1 MRDRPVGRRRYE
13 KNRKGIV
20 RMFRTGLAYLLGLA
34 LLAGAAGCGN
44 KQAETKPATEAVPV
58 EIATVAKGPISQ
70 TITIAGKVVPK
81 QEIALVPKAGGR
93 VSQVTVDIGQ
103 RVKAGQLLVE
113 LDASDLKAQIAAT
126 EAAVRLQQSL
136 QKQAEVNYQDA
147 LNNYNRIKYLY
158 DQGGASQQQLD
169 TAKANLDRAQ
179 AAYSPAGGG
188 SSAAQIQ
195 QAQAQ
200 LQAQRVQLANFTL
213 TSPIDGV
220 ITARSIDPGEM
231 ASPGVP
237 VLTIVDDSAMLV
249 EVGLMENQVNYAR
262 FGQVV
267 EVKITATG
275 KVYEGVI
282 KSVSPAADARTK
294 AYLTRIEIKN
304 PDQTV
309 KGGMV
314 AEVTLAAQEKDQ
326 ALLIPK
332 AAIVEKLGAKY
343 VFVVN
348 GNKVKEIKVET
359 GLSDAEKVEVLSG
372 LEANQM
378 VVVAGQNLLADG
390 TQVQIKTGG
399 QKQ

>member
-1 MRDRPVGRRRYE
+1 
-13 KNRKGIV
+13 
-20 RMFRTGLAYLLGLA
+20 MFRTGLAFLLGLT
-34 LLAGAAGCGN
+34 LLVGAAGCGS
-44 KQAETKPATEAVPV
+44 KAKETATASEAVPV
-58 EIATVAKGPISQ
+58 EVVTATEGPISQ

-81 QEIALVPKAGGR
+81 QEIALVPKVGGK
-93 VSQVTVDIGQ
+93 VSRVTVDIGQ
-103 RVKAGQLLVE
+103 RVKAGQVVVE

-169 TAKANLDRAQ
+169 AARANLDRAQ

-213 TSPIDGV
+213 TSPINGV
-220 ITARSIDPGEM
+220 VTARNIDPGEM

-237 VLTIVDDSAMLV
+237 VLTIVDDSTMLV
-249 EVGLMENQVNYAR
+249 EVGLMENQINYAR
-262 FGQVV
+262 PGQTV

-275 KVYEGVI
+275 RTYQGVI
-282 KSVSPAADARTK
+282 QSISPAADPRSK
-294 AYLTRIEIKN
+294 SYLTRIEIN
-304 PDQTV
+304 NADETV

-314 AEVTLAAQEKDQ
+314 AEVTLAAQEKDK

-332 AAIVEKLGAKY
+332 AAIVEKLGARY
-343 VFVVN
+343 VYVVT
-348 GNKVKEIKVET
+348 GNKVDEVKIET

-372 LEANQM
+372 IKAGQK
-378 VVVAGQNLLADG
+378 VVIAGQNLLADG
-390 TQVQIKTGG
+390 TEVQIKAGG

>member
-1 MRDRPVGRRRYE
+1 
-13 KNRKGIV
+13 
-20 RMFRTGLAYLLGLA
+20 MFRTGLALLLGLT
-34 LLAGAAGCGN
+34 LLVGAAGCGS
-44 KQAETKPATEAVPV
+44 KAKETATASEAVPV
-58 EIATVAKGPISQ
+58 EVVTATEGPISQ

-81 QEIALVPKAGGR
+81 QEIALVPKVGGKVSR
-93 VSQVTVDIGQ
+93 VAVDIGQ
-103 RVKAGQLLVE
+103 RVKTGQVVVE

-169 TAKANLDRAQ
+169 AARANLDRAQ

-213 TSPIDGV
+213 TSPINGV
-220 ITARSIDPGEM
+220 VTARNIDPGEM

-237 VLTIVDDSAMLV
+237 VLTIVDDSTMLV
-249 EVGLMENQVNYAR
+249 EVGLMENQINYAR
-262 FGQVV
+262 PGQTV

-275 KVYEGVI
+275 HTYQGVI
-282 KSVSPAADARTK
+282 QSISPAADPRSK
-294 AYLTRIEIKN
+294 SYLTRIEIKN
-304 PDQTV
+304 ADESV

-314 AEVTLAAQEKDQ
+314 AEVTLAAQEKDK

-332 AAIVEKLGAKY
+332 AAIVEKLGARY
-343 VFVVN
+343 VYVVT
-348 GNKVKEIKVET
+348 GNKVDEVKIET

-372 LEANQM
+372 IKAGQK
-378 VVVAGQNLLADG
+378 VVIAGQNLLADG
-390 TQVQIKTGG
+390 TEVQIKAGG

>member
-1 MRDRPVGRRRYE
+1 
-13 KNRKGIV
+13 
-20 RMFRTGLAYLLGLA
+20 MFRTGLAFLLGLT
-34 LLAGAAGCGN
+34 LLVGAAGCGS
-44 KQAETKPATEAVPV
+44 KAKETATASEAVPV
-58 EIATVAKGPISQ
+58 EVVTATEGPISQ

-81 QEIALVPKAGGR
+81 QEIALVPKVGGKVSR
-93 VSQVTVDIGQ
+93 VAVDIGQ
-103 RVKAGQLLVE
+103 RVKAGQVVVE

-169 TAKANLDRAQ
+169 AARANLDRAQ

-213 TSPIDGV
+213 TSPINGV
-220 ITARSIDPGEM
+220 VTARNIDPGEM

-237 VLTIVDDSAMLV
+237 VLTIVDDSTMLV
-249 EVGLMENQVNYAR
+249 EVGLMENQINYAR
-262 FGQVV
+262 PGQTV

-275 KVYEGVI
+275 RTYQGVI
-282 KSVSPAADARTK
+282 QSISPAADPRSK
-294 AYLTRIEIKN
+294 SYLTRIEIN
-304 PDQTV
+304 NADETV

-314 AEVTLAAQEKDQ
+314 AEVTLAAQEKDK

-332 AAIVEKLGAKY
+332 AAIVEKLGARY
-343 VFVVN
+343 VYVVT
-348 GNKVKEIKVET
+348 GNKVDEVKIET

-372 LEANQM
+372 IKAGQK
-378 VVVAGQNLLADG
+378 VVIAGQNLLADG
-390 TQVQIKTGG
+390 TEVQIKAGG

>member
-1 MRDRPVGRRRYE
+1 
-13 KNRKGIV
+13 
-20 RMFRTGLAYLLGLA
+20 MFRTGLALLLGLT
-34 LLAGAAGCGN
+34 LLVGAAGCGS
-44 KQAETKPATEAVPV
+44 KAKETATASEAVPV
-58 EIATVAKGPISQ
+58 EVVTATEGPISQ
-70 TITIAGKVVPK
+70 TIIIAGKVVPK
-81 QEIALVPKAGGR
+81 QEIALVPKVGGKVSR
-93 VSQVTVDIGQ
+93 VAVDIGQ
-103 RVKAGQLLVE
+103 RVKAGQVVVE

-169 TAKANLDRAQ
+169 TARANLDRAQ

-213 TSPIDGV
+213 TSPINGV
-220 ITARSIDPGEM
+220 VTARNIDPGEM

-237 VLTIVDDSAMLV
+237 VLTIVDDSTMLV
-249 EVGLMENQVNYAR
+249 EVGLMENQINYAR
-262 FGQVV
+262 PGQTV
-267 EVKITATG
+267 EIKITATG
-275 KVYEGVI
+275 RTYQGVI
-282 KSVSPAADARTK
+282 QSISPAADPRSK
-294 AYLTRIEIKN
+294 SYLTRIEIKN
-304 PDQTV
+304 ADESV

-314 AEVTLAAQEKDQ
+314 AEVTLAAQEKDK

-332 AAIVEKLGAKY
+332 AAIVEKLGARY
-343 VFVVN
+343 VYVVT
-348 GNKVKEIKVET
+348 GNKVDEVKIET

-372 LEANQM
+372 IKAGQK
-378 VVVAGQNLLADG
+378 VVIAGQNLLADG
-390 TQVQIKTGG
+390 TEVQIKAGG

>member
-1 MRDRPVGRRRYE
+1 
-13 KNRKGIV
+13 
-20 RMFRTGLAYLLGLA
+20 MFRTGLALLLGLT
-34 LLAGAAGCGN
+34 LLVGAAGCGS
-44 KQAETKPATEAVPV
+44 KAKETATASEAVPV
-58 EIATVAKGPISQ
+58 EVVTATEGPISQ

-81 QEIALVPKAGGR
+81 QEIALVPKVGGK
-93 VSQVTVDIGQ
+93 VSRVTVDIGQ
-103 RVKAGQLLVE
+103 RVKAGQVVVE
-113 LDASDLKAQIAAT
+113 LDASDLKAQISAT

-169 TAKANLDRAQ
+169 TARANLDRAQ

-213 TSPIDGV
+213 TSPINGV
-220 ITARSIDPGEM
+220 VTARNIDPGEM

-237 VLTIVDDSAMLV
+237 VLTIVDDSSMLV
-249 EVGLMENQVNYAR
+249 EVGLMENQINYAR
-262 FGQVV
+262 PGQTV

-275 KVYEGVI
+275 RTYQGVI
-282 KSVSPAADARTK
+282 QSISPVADPRSKS
-294 AYLTRIEIKN
+294 YLTRIEIKN
-304 PDQTV
+304 ADESV

-314 AEVTLAAQEKDQ
+314 AEVTLAAQEKDK

-332 AAIVEKLGAKY
+332 AAIVEKLGARY
-343 VFVVN
+343 VYVVT
-348 GNKVKEIKVET
+348 GNKVDEVKIET

-372 LEANQM
+372 IKAGQK
-378 VVVAGQNLLADG
+378 VVIAGQNLLADG
-390 TQVQIKTGG
+390 TEVQIKAGG